1 MTTQEFVMALTI
13 IIGCAYGIGL
23 IILITILEM
32 ST

>member
-1 MTTQEFVMALTI
+1 MTTREFVMALTVT
-13 IIGCAYGIGL
+13 IGCAYGIGL